1 MLKVIGAV
9 AVTWLL
15 FKLGIAQLAF
25 GILAAISLFFAG
37 IVI

>member
-1 MLKVIGAV
+1 MLRLIGAV

-25 GILAAISLFFAG
+25 GILAQVSLFFSN